1 MIIYLKNRTFAKMK
15 KRPAKKIEFK
25 PNSLKR
31 ENKITFSL
39 NDKELN
45 MMRQY
50 LENNKIENQS
60 RWIREVVMGYL
71 WQKAEDNY
79 PSLFNEAE
87 IRK

>member
-1 MIIYLKNRTFAKMK
+1 MK
-15 KRPAKKIEFK
+15 KRPAKKLEFK
-25 PNSLKR
+25 AQTLKR
-31 ENKITFSL
+31 ENKIAFSL
-39 NDKELN
+39 NEKEFN
-45 MMRQY
+45 MLRQY
-50 LENNKIENQS
+50 LESNKIENQS